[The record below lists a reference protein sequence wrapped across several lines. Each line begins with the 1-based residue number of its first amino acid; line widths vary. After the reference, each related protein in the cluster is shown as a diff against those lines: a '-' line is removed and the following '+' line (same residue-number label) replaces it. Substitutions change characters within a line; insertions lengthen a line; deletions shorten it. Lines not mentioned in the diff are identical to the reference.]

1 MKPELLTAIA
11 TTLLHL
17 VIHPVILGVDTVPYG
32 AAVVQDFQ
40 KSGYIVIASVFSGE
54 AADDLERYG
63 EGYVRAL
70 VLDAE
75 EVSGYIKA

>member
-1 MKPELLTAIA
+1 MLTAIV

-17 VIHPVILGVDTVPYG
+17 VIHLVILGVDTVSYG